1 MDSDSRGPVFAAGTR
16 VERFRFTGTG
26 GEYFRIWIVNLLL
39 TIVTLGIYSAWAKVR
54 KQRYFYGHTHLAGST
69 FDYHARPEAILK
81 GRLIAAALLAVYV
94 AAGEISPFLLV
105 AVIVAYVVILPWI
118 VVKALQFR
126 ARVSS
131 WRGIRF
137 DFDGQ
142 LGEAAIVFSLLLL
155 LMPLTLGLILPYW
168 WYRRQR
174 FSIGELRF
182 GATHFRFKAE
192 VGAYYRVFLL
202 LLAVLVGVMVVALG
216 CAFVVALVATLADQ
230 TPPEEDSLSYYLVGS
245 ASYAAG
251 LVFFSVLNGFARG
264 WIGNLALGNTYVGE
278 HRLRPRFDAA
288 ALAWL
293 QFTNTLLVV
302 VTLGLFTPWAQI
314 RLAKYTVE
322 HMSIALKGDL
332 DSFVAAQAQPGSAT
346 GGEMADI
353 FDVDIGF

>member
-1 MDSDSRGPVFAAGTR
+1 MDSDSGVPAFAVGTR

-81 GRLIAAALLAVYV
+81 GRLIAAALFAAYA
-94 AAGEISPFLLV
+94 AAGEISPYLLV
-105 AVIVAYVVILPWI
+105 AVFAVYLVILPWI

-137 DFDGQ
+137 DFDGR

-155 LMPLTLGLILPYW
+155 LVPLTLGTILPYW

-174 FSIGELRF
+174 FSIGKMRF
-182 GATHFRFKAE
+182 GATHFRFRAE
-192 VGAYYRVFLL
+192 IGAYYRVFLL
-202 LLAVLVGVMVVALG
+202 LLVVLVGVMVVLFG
-216 CAFVVALVATLADQ
+216 LAFLTVVFTEWFEAA
-230 TPPEEDSLSYYLVGS
+230 PEEDTLSYYVKAFG
-245 ASYAAG
+245 SYAVG
-251 LVFFSVLNGFARG
+251 LVFLSVLNGFARG
-264 WIGNLALGNTYVGE
+264 WIGNLALRNTFVGE
-278 HRLRPRFDAA
+278 HRLNARFDAA
-288 ALAWL
+288 TLASI

-302 VTLGLFTPWAQI
+302 ATLGLFTPWAQV

-322 HMSIALKGDL
+322 RVSIAITGDL
-332 DSFVAAQAQPGSAT
+332 DSFVATQAQPGSAT
-346 GGEMADI
+346 GGEMADF

>member
-1 MDSDSRGPVFAAGTR
+1 MDSDSRVPAFAAEAR
-16 VERFRFTGTG
+16 VEKFRFTGNG

-54 KQRYFYGHTHLAGST
+54 KQRYFYGHSHLAGST

-81 GRLIAAALLAVYV
+81 GRLIAAALFTAYAV
-94 AAGEISPFLLV
+94 AGEVSPFLLV
-105 AVIVAYVVILPWI
+105 AVIVVYLVILPWI

-155 LMPLTLGLILPYW
+155 LMPLTLGAILPYW

-174 FSIGELRF
+174 FSIGEMRF
-182 GATHFRFKAE
+182 GATHFRFRAE

-202 LLAVLVGVMVVALG
+202 LLAVLVGVMIVVFGL
-216 CAFVVALVATLADQ
+216 AFLIAIVFTHSFE
-230 TPPEEDSLSYYLVGS
+230 TPPEKDTLAYYAMGLG
-245 ASYAAG
+245 SYAVG
-251 LVFFSVLNGFARG
+251 LVFLSVLNGFARG
-264 WIGNLALGNTYVGE
+264 WIGNLALKNTYVGE
-278 HRLRPRFDAA
+278 HRLNARFDATT
-288 ALAWL
+288 LAWI
-293 QFTNTLLVV
+293 QFSNTLLVIA
-302 VTLGLFTPWAQI
+302 TLGVFTPWAQV

-322 HMSIALKGDL
+322 RVSVAFTGDL
-332 DSFVAAQAQPGSAT
+332 DSFVAAQVRPGSAT
-346 GGEMADI
+346 GGEMADF